1 MILCACGTPK
11 QAVPGL
17 DDAIHGIES
26 RSILNC
32 LAGEPLEAVTLMMA
46 SQPQPDNKK
55 HLF

>member
-1 MILCACGTPK
+1 MERSK

-55 HLF
+55 YLF